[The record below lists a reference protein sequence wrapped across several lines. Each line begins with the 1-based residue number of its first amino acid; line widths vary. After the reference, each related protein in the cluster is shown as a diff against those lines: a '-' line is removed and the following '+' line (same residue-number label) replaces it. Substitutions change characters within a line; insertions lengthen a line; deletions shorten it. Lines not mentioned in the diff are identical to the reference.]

1 MRSGIAAARAVA
13 AGVRGRCSPHHNG
26 VAAGTS
32 DKGYAIYSNN
42 LADAP
47 TGDPTV
53 KISFLVVSGALPLG
67 LEMDP
72 ATGTISGTP
81 TVLGEFYF
89 VVQAGTDANNMI
101 ADTKEFALLIGDD

>member
-1 MRSGIAAARAVA
+1 MLPLAPLPPGFEDDAVRITTASPLAPATKDTLYIATI
-13 AGVRGRCSPHHNG
+13 S
-26 VAAGTS
+26 
-32 DKGYAIYSNN
+32 
-42 LADAP
+42 ADAP
-47 TGDPTV
+47 TGDPTA

-101 ADTKEFALLIGDD
+101 ADTKEFVLLIGDD